1 MLIILSA
8 LRVPLHQNY
17 YFLKE
22 LLQRLDIFFELLEI
36 NSKEETKK
44 VNGSPLI
51 LHHFLCSVFA
61 PDNVLS
67 FIF

>member
-51 LHHFLCSVFA
+51 LHHF
-61 PDNVLS
+61 
-67 FIF
+67 